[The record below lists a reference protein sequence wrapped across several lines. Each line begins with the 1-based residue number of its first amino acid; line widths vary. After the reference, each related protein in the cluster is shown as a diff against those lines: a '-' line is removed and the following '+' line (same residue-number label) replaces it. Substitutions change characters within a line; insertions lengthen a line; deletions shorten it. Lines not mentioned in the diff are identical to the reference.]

1 MTSMKSLRATIV
13 LVAGF
18 LCSGFFISLPL
29 IFAAAAAGNS
39 GQTSLFTEEVLP
51 ITIGVIALWIIL
63 SSVLLWRGR
72 MGWAFA
78 LAWGPA
84 LIAFLTLH

>member
-1 MTSMKSLRATIV
+1 MNRLRAAIV

-18 LCSGFFISLPL
+18 LCSGFYISVPL
-29 IFAAAAAGNS
+29 MFAGAAAGNS
-39 GQTSLFTEEVLP
+39 GQTSVFAERVLP
-51 ITIGVIALWIIL
+51 ITIGVIAVWITL

-72 MGWAFA
+72 VGWAFA

-84 LIAFLTLH
+84 LLFFMILHF